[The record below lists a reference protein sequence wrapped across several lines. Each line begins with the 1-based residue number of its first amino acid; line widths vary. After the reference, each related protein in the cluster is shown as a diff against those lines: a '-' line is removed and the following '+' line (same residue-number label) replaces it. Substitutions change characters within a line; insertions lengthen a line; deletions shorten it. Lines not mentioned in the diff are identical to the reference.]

1 VRLED
6 KAQVIKGEKWE
17 YYSNSPPNSV
27 LTERGT
33 DKVITQSRKT
43 LEGSV
48 GFGRGELLGEGPGI
62 S

>member
-1 VRLED
+1 M
-6 KAQVIKGEKWE
+6 KGEKWE